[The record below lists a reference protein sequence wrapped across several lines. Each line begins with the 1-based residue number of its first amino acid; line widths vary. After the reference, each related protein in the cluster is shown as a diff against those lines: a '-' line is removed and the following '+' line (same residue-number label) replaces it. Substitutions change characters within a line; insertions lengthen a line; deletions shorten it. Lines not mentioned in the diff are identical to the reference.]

1 MCIVYVCL
9 CGVCS
14 TMENFHIHSCVA
26 NRSIQ
31 LWSRYSVYKQPQPR
45 NSTAHATPHRAWI
58 CSNMRCDAEKR
69 ECQCSFSSFTEKNCI
84 CARVESLHLHTVN
97 LARVVENSEN
107 VSICDMIRWWCCA
120 RIQRLMCLH
129 SFSGCF
135 MIFTVRAQNLYL
147 FSVFSAIEFG
157 LCFFP
162 FYCLF
167 VPLFSFYCIIKA
179 IAKLQSH
186 FIVIR
191 HHIWMVV
198 TRVVYTFQ
206 KNFES
211 FRYELRHKHTHT
223 CWVINKVL
231 RRFFSL
237 PSLALVLLHSDF
249 WR

>member
-31 LWSRYSVYKQPQPR
+31 LWSRYSVCKQPQPR
-45 NSTAHATPHRAWI
+45 NSTAHTTPHRAWI

-107 VSICDMIRWWCCA
+107 VSICDMVRWWCCA

-147 FSVFSAIEFG
+147 FSVFRRLSSGCVFS
-157 LCFFP
+157 LSTVCSFRCF
-162 FYCLF
+162 
-167 VPLFSFYCIIKA
+167 
-179 IAKLQSH
+179 H
-186 FIVIR
+186 FIA
-191 HHIWMVV
+191 
-198 TRVVYTFQ
+198 
-206 KNFES
+206 S
-211 FRYELRHKHTHT
+211 
-223 CWVINKVL
+223 
-231 RRFFSL
+231 
-237 PSLALVLLHSDF
+237 
-249 WR
+249 